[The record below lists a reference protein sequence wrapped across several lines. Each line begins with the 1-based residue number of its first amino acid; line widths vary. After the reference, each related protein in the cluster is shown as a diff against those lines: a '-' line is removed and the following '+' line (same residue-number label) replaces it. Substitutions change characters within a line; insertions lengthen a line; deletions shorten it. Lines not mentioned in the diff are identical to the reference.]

1 MDKEGTALVL
11 EGGGFRCMFTAGV
24 LDVLQE
30 HGIYG
35 FTSVWGVSA
44 GAINAVSYK
53 AHQIGR
59 AMRIM
64 LAFRDDPRFMSLWS
78 FVKTGNITGA
88 EFMYDEVQNRLDPCD
103 NDAFHADPMQFFA
116 VASDVVFGTP
126 ASLPVRHLPDDVVC
140 VQASASIPAVSRM
153 VEIDG
158 GLYLDGGMADS
169 IPFGAALGLSDA
181 AEVPDYEPARRALV
195 VLTRDRDYDKDPR
208 GERVALA
215 SHRYD
220 RYPFFIETLRTRG
233 IRYNKCRDELW
244 RLEDEGTCLV
254 IAPEKPVEVKTNET
268 EGGKL
273 LDLYLQGRRQAEA
286 RLDEIRA
293 FLAGE

>member
-1 MDKEGTALVL
+1 MDKKGTALVL

-30 HGIYG
+30 HGIYD

-64 LAFRDDPRFMSLWS
+64 LAFRDDPRFMSMRS
-78 FVKTGNITGA
+78 FVTTGNITGA

-126 ASLPVRHLPDDVVC
+126 AYLPVRHLPEDVVC
-140 VQASASIPAVSRM
+140 VQASASLPPVSRI

-158 GLYLDGGMADS
+158 GRYLDGGTADS
-169 IPFGAALGLSDA
+169 IPYAVALGIDGA
-181 AEVPDYEPARRALV
+181 AEVEGYAPSARALV
-195 VLTRDRDYDKDPR
+195 VATQDRGYTK
-208 GERVALA
+208 GENSEKVAVG

-220 RYPFFIETLRTRG
+220 RYPLFLEALRSRG
-233 IRYNKCRDELW
+233 PRYDASRERLWELE
-244 RLEDEGTCLV
+244 REGVCLV
-254 IAPEKPVEVKTNET
+254 LCPERPVEVKTNESN
-268 EGGKL
+268 GGKL
-273 LDLYLQGRRQAEA
+273 LDLYLQGRQQAER
-286 RLDEIRA
+286 RLDEIVA
-293 FLAGE
+293 FMAGE

>member
-1 MDKEGTALVL
+1 MERVGTALVL

-30 HGIYG
+30 SGIYG
-35 FTSVWGVSA
+35 FASVWGVSA

-53 AHQIGR
+53 SHQIGR

-64 LAFRDDPRFMSLWS
+64 LAFRDDPRFMSMRS
-78 FVKTGNITGA
+78 FVTTGNITGTD
-88 EFMYDEVQNRLDPCD
+88 FMYDEVQNRLDPCD
-103 NDAFHADPMQFFA
+103 LDAFHADPMQFFA

-126 ASLPVRHLPDDVVC
+126 AYLPVRHLPEDVVC
-140 VQASASIPAVSRM
+140 VQASASLPPVSRI

-158 GLYLDGGMADS
+158 GLFLDGGTADA
-169 IPFGAALGLSDA
+169 IPYAVALGIDDA
-181 AEVPDYEPARRALV
+181 AEVPGYAPSARAIV
-195 VLTRDRDYDKDPR
+195 VATRER
-208 GERVALA
+208 GYQKGENSERIAVG

-220 RYPFFIETLRTRG
+220 RYPLFLEALKTRG
-233 IRYNKCRDELW
+233 QRYNASRERLWELE
-244 RLEDEGTCLV
+244 REGVCLV
-254 IAPEKPVEVKTNET
+254 FCPEAPVEVKTNEHD
-268 EGGKL
+268 GGKL
-273 LDLYLQGRRQAEA
+273 LGLYLQGRRQAEA